1 MAEHNKAIEKYADL
15 VLQKGVNIQQNQ
27 ALFVNA
33 PIEGV
38 DFVRT
43 VAKRAY
49 ELGAKDVHISWS
61 DDELT
66 LLKYK
71 YATDEVIET
80 FPEWRVKIKED
91 YAEDND
97 AFLSIHATDTDLLQN
112 ITGERIA
119 ATNKE
124 ERDALKNF
132 YKKH

>member
-80 FPEWRVKIKED
+80 FPEWRVKMQEE
-91 YAEDND
+91 YAEDNA
-97 AFLSIHATDTDLLQN
+97 AFLSIHAK
-112 ITGERIA
+112 IGRASCRERE
-119 ATNKE
+119 T
-124 ERDALKNF
+124 
-132 YKKH
+132 